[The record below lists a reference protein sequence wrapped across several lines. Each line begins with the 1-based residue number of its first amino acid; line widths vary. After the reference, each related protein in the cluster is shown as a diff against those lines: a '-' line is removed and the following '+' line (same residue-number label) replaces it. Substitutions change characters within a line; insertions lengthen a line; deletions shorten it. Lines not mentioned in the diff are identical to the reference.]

1 MSPDAWCISLG
12 KYNNSFAFFPVL
24 DLFYT
29 LKHVS
34 LFLDLPSC
42 FGCAYSLE
50 TLLEK
55 WCVYMCVC
63 EEGVKFFTEK
73 SLLSYLVEKLFNIT
87 KN

>member
-12 KYNNSFAFFPVL
+12 KYNSFAFFPVL

-29 LKHVS
+29 VKLVS

-55 WCVYMCVC
+55 GCVCVC
-63 EEGVKFFTEK
+63 EVGVKFFIEK
-73 SLLSYLVEKLFNIT
+73 SLPSHLFEKLFNII